1 MLCHPSPTLLLN
13 ICFLFLCFCSCLL
26 NTYMM
31 CMYTFKDVEL
41 LIKHCAKFYN
51 FQYILSEWL
60 PERLYQH
67 RVPRNG
73 DANWTSSV
81 KCWLACHNSYVG
93 MSPVLYIGIVGL
105 FVVNS
110 WNRSMLLAIV
120 SVFLSDCSNVYDASY
135 KVKGFVPIFIWP
147 TVFCHFFKFKCS
159 WFILC

>member
-1 MLCHPSPTLLLN
+1 MSPIPYPVIELFFVFVC
-13 ICFLFLCFCSCLL
+13 CFSCLL

-31 CMYTFKDVEL
+31 FMYTFKDVEL
-41 LIKHCAKFYN
+41 LDKTLCK
-51 FQYILSEWL
+51 ILWFLIHIVRMTARKIVPASF
-60 PERLYQH
+60 
-67 RVPRNG
+67 PRNG

-81 KCWLACHNSYVG
+81 KCWLVCHNSYAD
-93 MSPVLYIGIVGL
+93 MSPVLYVGIIAL

-147 TVFCHFFKFKCS
+147 TVFCHFLK
-159 WFILC
+159 IEV